1 MIILITECSEI
12 ETIDQNKTNKIE
24 NKVNAF
30 VDKLIKKLTKIFLN
44 TILKHINKKKK
55 NNRIMGNV
63 DFQI

>member
-24 NKVNAF
+24 NKINAF

-44 TILKHINKKKK
+44 TILKYINKKK
-55 NNRIMGNV
+55 I
-63 DFQI
+63 IE

>member
-24 NKVNAF
+24 NKINAF

-44 TILKHINKKKK
+44 TILKHINKKK